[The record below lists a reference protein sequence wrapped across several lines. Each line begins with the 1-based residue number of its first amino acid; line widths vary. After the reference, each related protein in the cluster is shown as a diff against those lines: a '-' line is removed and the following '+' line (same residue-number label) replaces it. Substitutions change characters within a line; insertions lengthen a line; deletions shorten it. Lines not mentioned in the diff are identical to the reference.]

1 MWRIKMTDEIDMIIE
16 DDSDSWQ
23 AQLEEQQRSEEERPS
38 LRKLTE
44 RLGQAIAILNV
55 LDPEIQLLR
64 DRMLTLKA
72 DIEKESE
79 KLSAGVVEAARRAG
93 L

>member
-1 MWRIKMTDEIDMIIE
+1 MTVEIDVIME

-23 AQLEEQQRSEEERPS
+23 AQLQLEEQRAEEKRPS

-44 RLGQAIAILNV
+44 RLRQAIALLNV

-64 DRMLTLKA
+64 DRMLTLQA
-72 DIEKESE
+72 HIEKESDRSR
-79 KLSAGVVEAARRAG
+79 LSE
-93 L
+93 